1 MRKQKNNRRTNR
13 RSRRRKKLRVLPAL
27 FVILAVLLLVE
38 SADKMP
44 QKITQLETIRDQVTL
59 EIEDM
64 KENGAGGIFSQDKDK
79 ELAKINESNR
89 LYYYFTNLTEE
100 ERIVYAKIM
109 NGFLE
114 MDTDIKIHTDQEV
127 LGKVIR
133 MILADHPEIFWT
145 EGSYQFLDYGPYI
158 VLQPDYNCDASVKQ
172 QRAQEIENEV
182 TRALEQIQAGTSQY
196 EYVKNT
202 FTYLIDTVDYVTGAP
217 DNQNIYSSLVN
228 KQTVCAGY
236 AKATQYL
243 LQRMGMTALYVTGS
257 VVDRGDHAWN
267 IVQCDGEYYQVD
279 TTFGDPNFMD
289 YDAEQMETLPGEF
302 MHDYYYLCCNDEMMY
317 RDRTVDAEFQ
327 VPVCS
332 SSTYNYYEMNNAY
345 FESYSSDVVAD
356 LTDSIINGDRYWF
369 CRFSNQEAYR
379 QMFSEIQN
387 GLYSRLVI
395 ENSSGAISSIRTYFS
410 YRDETCVI
418 KLWY

>member
-317 RDRTVDAEFQ
+317 RDRTVDAEFP

>member
-1 MRKQKNNRRTNR
+1 MCRQKNNRRTNR
-13 RSRRRKKLRVLPAL
+13 RYRRRKKLRILL
-27 FVILAVLLLVE
+27 TFFVILVVLFLVK
-38 SADKMP
+38 SAGKMP
-44 QKITQLETIRDQVTL
+44 QKITQLEDIRNQVTL
-59 EIEDM
+59 EIEDV
-64 KENGAGGIFSQDKDK
+64 KESGDGGIFSEETDE
-79 ELAKINESNR
+79 ELAQINESND
-89 LYYYFTNLTEE
+89 LYYYFTNLNEE
-100 ERIVYAKIM
+100 ERTLYAKIM

-114 MDTDIKIHTDQEV
+114 MDTDIKIRTDQEV
-127 LGKVIR
+127 LGKLIR

-145 EGSYQFLDYGPYI
+145 EGSYQFLNYGPYI
-158 VLQPDYNCDASVKQ
+158 VLRPDYNCDASVKQ
-172 QRAQEIENEV
+172 QREQEIEAEV
-182 TRALEQIQAGTSQY
+182 VRALEQVQAGTSQY

-202 FTYLIDTVDYVTGAP
+202 FTYLIDTIDYVADAP
-217 DNQNIYSSLVN
+217 DNQNIYSALVN
-228 KQTVCAGY
+228 KRTVCAGY

-243 LQRMGMTALYVTGS
+243 LQRMGMTALYVTGN

-289 YDAEQMETLPGEF
+289 YNAEQMETLPDEF

-317 RDRTVDAEFQ
+317 RDRTVDAELP

-332 SSTYNYYEMNNAY
+332 SSTYNYYELNDAY
-345 FESYSSDVVAD
+345 FESYSSDVID
-356 LTDSIINGDRYWF
+356 NLTDSIINGKRYWF
-369 CRFSNQEAYR
+369 CRFSNQEAYQ
-379 QMFSEIQN
+379 QMFLEIQN

-395 ENSSGAISSIRTYFS
+395 ENSGGAISSIQTYFS

>member
-1 MRKQKNNRRTNR
+1 MRKRKNNRRTNR
-13 RSRRRKKLRVLPAL
+13 RLRRRKKSPIMPVL

-44 QKITQLETIRDQVTL
+44 QKMTQLEAIREQVTL
-59 EIEDM
+59 EIEDI
-64 KENGAGGIFSQDKDK
+64 KENGAGEIFSEYKDE
-79 ELAKINESNR
+79 ELAQIKESNR
-89 LYYYFTNLTEE
+89 LYYYFTNLNEE
-100 ERIVYAKIM
+100 ERVVYTKII
-109 NGFLE
+109 NGFNE
-114 MDTDIKIHTDQEV
+114 MDTNIKIQTDQEQ
-127 LGKVIR
+127 LAKIIR

-145 EGSYQFLDYGPYI
+145 EGAYQFINYGPYI

-182 TRALEQIQAGTSQY
+182 VRALEQIQAGTSQY

-202 FTYLIDTVDYVTGAP
+202 FTYLIDTVDYVADAP
-217 DNQNIYSSLVN
+217 DNQNIYSTLVN
-228 KQTVCAGY
+228 KRTVCAGY

-243 LQRMGMTALYVTGS
+243 LQRMGMTALYVTGK

-279 TTFGDPNFMD
+279 TTFGDPNFID
-289 YDAEQMETLPGEF
+289 YSSEQMETLPGEF
-302 MHDYYYLCCNDEMMY
+302 LHDYYYLCCNDEMMY
-317 RDRTVDAEFQ
+317 RDRTADAELP

-332 SSTYNYYEMNNAY
+332 SAAYNYYEMNNISY
-345 FESYSSDVVAD
+345 ESYSPDVVVD
-356 LTDSIINGDRYWF
+356 LTNSILNGERSWS

-379 QMFSEIQN
+379 QMFAEIQN
-387 GLYSRLVI
+387 GLYSKLVL
-395 ENSSGAISSIRTYFS
+395 ENSGQAVSSIRTYFS

>member
-127 LGKVIR
+127 LGKLIR

>member
-1 MRKQKNNRRTNR
+1 
-13 RSRRRKKLRVLPAL
+13 
-27 FVILAVLLLVE
+27 
-38 SADKMP
+38 MP
-44 QKITQLETIRDQVTL
+44 RKITQLEDIRNQVAL
-59 EIEDM
+59 EIEEM
-64 KENGAGGIFSQDKDK
+64 KESGAGEIFSKDEDE
-79 ELAKINESNR
+79 ELAQINESNS
-89 LYYYFTNLTEE
+89 LCYYFTNLDEE
-100 ERIVYAKIM
+100 ERTLYTKIV
-109 NGFLE
+109 NGFNQ
-114 MDTDIKIHTDQEV
+114 MDTNIKIRTDQEQ
-127 LGKVIR
+127 LEKLIH

-145 EGSYQFLDYGPYI
+145 EGSYQFMNYGPFI

-182 TRALEQIQAGTSQY
+182 VRALEQIQAGTSQY

-202 FTYLIDTVDYVTGAP
+202 FKYLIDTVDYVADAP

-228 KQTVCAGY
+228 KRTVCAGY

-243 LQRMGMTALYVTGS
+243 LQRMGMTALYVTGK

-289 YDAEQMETLPGEF
+289 YNAEQMETLPGEF

-317 RDRTVDAEFQ
+317 RDRTVDADLP

-345 FESYSSDVVAD
+345 FESYSSDVVED

-387 GLYSRLVI
+387 GLYARLVV
-395 ENSSGAISSIRTYFS
+395 ENSGKAVSSVRTYFS

>member
-13 RSRRRKKLRVLPAL
+13 RSRRRKKSRVLPAL

-79 ELAKINESNR
+79 DLAKINESNR

-127 LGKVIR
+127 LGKLIR

>member
-13 RSRRRKKLRVLPAL
+13 RSRRRKKSRVLPAL

>member
-13 RSRRRKKLRVLPAL
+13 RSRRRKKSRVLPAL

-127 LGKVIR
+127 LGKLIR

>member
-13 RSRRRKKLRVLPAL
+13 RSRRRKKSRVLPAL

-127 LGKVIR
+127 LGKLIR

-172 QRAQEIENEV
+172 HRAQEIENEV

-243 LQRMGMTALYVTGS
+243 LQRMGMTALYVTVS

>member
-13 RSRRRKKLRVLPAL
+13 RSRRRKKSRVLPTL

-127 LGKVIR
+127 LGKLIR

>member
-13 RSRRRKKLRVLPAL
+13 RSRRRKKSRVLPAL

-127 LGKVIR
+127 LGKLIR

-158 VLQPDYNCDASVKQ
+158 VLQPDYNCDASMKQ

>member
-13 RSRRRKKLRVLPAL
+13 RSRRRKKSRVLPAL

-127 LGKVIR
+127 LGKLIR

-317 RDRTVDAEFQ
+317 RDRTVDAELP